1 MKIIHTADWHLGNTI
16 YEYDR
21 SYEHKCFFNNLKSII
36 EKESVDALLVCGDI
50 FHNYMPSN
58 VAENIFGEFLVE
70 FRKTFPK
77 LQIVIIAG
85 NHDGGLKIDT
95 TGKYCSLDPRI
106 HIIGTIPYKTDS
118 DQIDYEKMTI
128 PLFDQNDA
136 ICAYVLAIPY
146 IRPSYLHGKDLF
158 KDGLIGHGTLD
169 CVSAIYSQAF
179 DYIKEINKNSL
190 PVIAMGHATVQG
202 VSKSQDNY
210 HLLEI
215 GGEES
220 IPSAI
225 FDEAQYAAL
234 GHIHLHQNIGK
245 SVHYC
250 GSPIPINVGEADYKN
265 GLQLLNIIDGQ
276 INYDFINLPRAV
288 DMIRIPKGKGSVTLD
303 EALAQVAELNYPQTE
318 SYKRPFVS
326 FVLSLENSKIMHE
339 DRITIKEKIDAAL
352 DKKVYRLGSIKID
365 TISSKSNVQENNN
378 AESLDEIPVTE
389 VFKRCYFQKHPD
401 AKEIDPEVM
410 NTFMEIF
417 TICKQE
423 KQVRELAD
431 AEALKLAEL
440 NNQVEEE
447 LE

>member
-146 IRPSYLHGKDLF
+146 IRPSYLHWIAYRLYILKL
-158 KDGLIGHGTLD
+158 LIILKKLIRIHYLLLQWGTLQFK
-169 CVSAIYSQAF
+169 VLA
-179 DYIKEINKNSL
+179 
-190 PVIAMGHATVQG
+190 
-202 VSKSQDNY
+202 
-210 HLLEI
+210 
-215 GGEES
+215 
-220 IPSAI
+220 
-225 FDEAQYAAL
+225 
-234 GHIHLHQNIGK
+234 
-245 SVHYC
+245 
-250 GSPIPINVGEADYKN
+250 
-265 GLQLLNIIDGQ
+265 
-276 INYDFINLPRAV
+276 NL
-288 DMIRIPKGKGSVTLD
+288 
-303 EALAQVAELNYPQTE
+303 
-318 SYKRPFVS
+318 
-326 FVLSLENSKIMHE
+326 KI
-339 DRITIKEKIDAAL
+339 ITI
-352 DKKVYRLGSIKID
+352 Y
-365 TISSKSNVQENNN
+365 
-378 AESLDEIPVTE
+378 
-389 VFKRCYFQKHPD
+389 
-401 AKEIDPEVM
+401 
-410 NTFMEIF
+410 
-417 TICKQE
+417 
-423 KQVRELAD
+423 
-431 AEALKLAEL
+431 
-440 NNQVEEE
+440 
-447 LE
+447 